1 MAKEYRIDELVGSEE
16 LYHHGIKGQKWG
28 VRRQRKKQEMKEM
41 KEAYKR
47 HDKFTNDF
55 INGNVKGVK
64 GNFGSNLD
72 RMNATINANPQLKKD
87 KELAEKY
94 NIELGKRAA
103 ASVLATFGSVT
114 VAMIMSDMKKKNG

>member
-1 MAKEYRIDELVGSEE
+1 MWMYVSAHD
-16 LYHHGIKGQKWG
+16 LYHHGVKGMKWG
-28 VRRQRKKQEMKEM
+28 VRRQRKKQEMTEM

-64 GNFGSNLD
+64 GNFESNLD